1 MVRKPT
7 HVDLESVAAEALAI
21 GDVASAVIFVDGPA
35 SGALDLAAAAGIDG
49 PPLDGLVAAV
59 QSPEHPVNRAFDDA
73 AATFD
78 VRPINPG
85 GPALRSHLP
94 IRQPARS
101 GSRAVGVL
109 AVAHERHTTDADR
122 RRLGDLADR
131 AAAAL
136 ESPAPT
142 LE

>member
-1 MVRKPT
+1 MRTPSDVE
-7 HVDLESVAAEALAI
+7 LESVVAEALGI
-21 GDVASAVIFVDGPA
+21 GDVASAVIFVDGPG
-35 SGALDLAAAAGIDG
+35 SGSLELAAASGIDG
-49 PPLDGLVAAV
+49 VPLERLVAAV

-94 IRQPARS
+94 IRQPD
-101 GSRAVGVL
+101 GVGLRAIGVL

-122 RRLGDLADR
+122 RRLQDLADR